1 VKRILTELL
10 VSDTSI
16 CKLAR
21 SATAAAAAAALVV
34 REEPAYVL
42 ALEHM
47 QLLERQWMLWI
58 VDVPDMLC
66 ATLRK
71 KQAHDSSCSR

>member
-1 VKRILTELL
+1 MKRILTELL

-21 SATAAAAAAALVV
+21 SATAAAAALLVV
-34 REEPAYVL
+34 REERAYVL
-42 ALEHM
+42 ALEDM